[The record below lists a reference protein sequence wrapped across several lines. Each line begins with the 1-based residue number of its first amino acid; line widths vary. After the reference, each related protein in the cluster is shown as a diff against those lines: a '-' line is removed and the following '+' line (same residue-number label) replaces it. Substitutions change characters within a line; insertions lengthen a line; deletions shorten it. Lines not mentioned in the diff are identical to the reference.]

1 MPDTLTVQQA
11 GDWSVLSGNAAS
23 PWYDGGAQSALNKIP
38 ASGDTVNGKLSTN
51 INFDVDQSAF
61 AAGLAGLDL
70 KGGYIT
76 FKEGITTYL
85 KMAGDFTSTVA
96 GAEVRVGTS
105 DSVQFTTASDGT
117 IYMNGAYA
125 LKATTSNNITWKT
138 YCNEP
143 TVKSIRLNGAEAV
156 GQTELS
162 VDTDVT
168 SYTNHWKA
176 GALIRIDDYNGND
189 SEVRE
194 IAVGGVAAGAITVTA
209 GLTNAKISGAYI
221 HLISRNFRIL
231 CGATTVSSA
240 LVQYGLGTINA
251 EIRPGNVSTNCF
263 RGSGVTIGGSLSGGQ
278 YGLTTSFGVVVN
290 AILSGLTSGCY
301 AGSGLTINTHI
312 SGCSS
317 YGFTSG
323 RNNVVNGAKI
333 TGCLYG
339 IGEERNIVITNS
351 VISGNV
357 SGIYNSSGF
366 IISSVL
372 LDNTRDFYSP
382 SIIRAY
388 NTSLL
393 STSQVAAFVNDASG
407 FSPSGFGQIKIDNYA
422 GLGTTYAWMYAG
434 TVIPATGGELLS
446 AGTTLKYNP
455 IVSTQPTYIDY
466 SLGNLSVGQKVE
478 ISVYM
483 KHSATGFTQRGKFE
497 VFHWSDD
504 TFFGG
509 TAIYSWTAADNTDEQ
524 FSGYEFE
531 ALEEGE
537 HILRISCKNASGN
550 LFASAV
556 FSVISEEL
564 TTLDRIEAYVDTLEA
579 LLGTPVALDGG
590 SATIAGMLTKIADDN
605 GGADFNA
612 EYDSLNKISDAVAEV
627 DGIVSNIAIT
637 GSPAY
642 SAPDSYTLTT
652 GTQSSGTY
660 ASVDTS
666 NGVYH
671 VHTSVGNVL
680 DLYYDYTLAADEIA
694 VSVIFKGRINSS
706 NDSVYVQ
713 AYDWTTSAFVTLFT
727 LAGVNTTTDTNQ
739 SPALVSKY
747 TGTAA
752 NLGKV
757 RIRIVNAV
765 VLSSATL
772 YVDQLL
778 VGRTITN
785 RSAGYE
791 GGAVWID
798 TLAGTA
804 GTGIDVNGTVDNPV
818 LTLADAV
825 TVAAT
830 KGLHSFRLLAGS
842 SVTFV
847 SAHAAEDWQGK
858 ASSIALG
865 GQNCAGTYFQCVF
878 ISGIVSGQIIAF
890 NCQVDGVTGLIG
902 KVFES
907 CLNGT
912 LTLAA
917 GSTYFLGCFSNGPAA
932 GQAPTLDL
940 SAGTCYVA
948 LRGYSGKLTVSNLT
962 AGDILSF
969 DAPAGQLILDATCT
983 GGEVRLRGIVDF
995 VNNGSGVT
1003 VTRDAPAFDA
1013 TDGYMLSDMRE
1024 ILGSTLTEGASG
1036 RLAASMIKYG
1046 DVATPMFTADTD
1058 VAIGSDISDLQ
1069 THGDSTWATA
1079 TGFAVAGDQMN
1090 LADNAITSGKFDES
1104 TAYPLVQADSGSTSV
1119 LRTGADSDTGETL
1132 SDQLDGIH
1140 TKTTNLPASPAAVGS
1155 AMTLADDAITSAKF
1169 DESTAFPVKSADTGL
1184 TALARTGADSDTL
1197 ETLSDQIDT
1206 AQTSLDELLDEYD
1219 LWWDTAN
1226 NKFYIYEKGTSTV
1239 YEEYDTTVDAYGKL
1253 TRLDKV

>member
-1 MPDTLTVQQA
+1 MATWTVQQA
-11 GDWSVLSGNAAS
+11 GDWSRASNNADS
-23 PWYDGGAQSALNKIP
+23 PWYDAGTQTGWAKVP
-38 ASGDTVNGKLSTN
+38 ESGDTVNGKLSTN
-51 INFDVDQSAF
+51 INFDVDQNAF
-61 AAGLAGLDL
+61 AAGITLDL

-76 FKEGITTYL
+76 FKEGTTTYL

-105 DSVQFTTASDGT
+105 ASVPFTTASDAT
-117 IYMNGAYA
+117 IYMNGNYA
-125 LKATTSNNITWKT
+125 LKATTSNYITWAI

-143 TVKSIRLNGAEAV
+143 AVKSIRLSGAEAA

-168 SYTNHWKA
+168 SYTDHWKA

-209 GLTNAKISGAYI
+209 GLTNAKISGAYV
-221 HLISRNFRIL
+221 HLITRNFRVL
-231 CGATTVSSA
+231 CSATTVSTA
-240 LVQYGLGTINA
+240 LVQYGVGTVNA
-251 EIRPGNVSTNCF
+251 EIRPGNTSTICV
-263 RGSGVTIGGSLSGGQ
+263 RGNGLTIGGTLSGGNRGTDYA
-278 YGLTTSFGVVVN
+278 YGCTIN
-290 AILSGLTSGCY
+290 AIISGCTY
-301 AGSGLTINTHI
+301 GAASSAGSRFNAHI
-312 SGCSS
+312 SGCS
-317 YGFTSG
+317 YGLSSG
-323 RNNVVNGAKI
+323 VNDYIASTAYI
-333 TGCLYG
+333 TGCGTGIISEANIDIYG
-339 IGEERNIVITNS
+339 TIKGCTSGISLSSGTLNGALLDDNDRD
-351 VISGNV
+351 ISGRCDIR
-357 SGIYNSSGF
+357 GYN
-366 IISSVL
+366 
-372 LDNTRDFYSP
+372 
-382 SIIRAY
+382 A
-388 NTSLL
+388 SLL
-393 STSQVAAFVNDASG
+393 GSTQVYQFVNNQNGLTATG
-407 FSPSGFGQIKIDNYA
+407 YGQIKIDNYA
-422 GLGTTYAWMYAG
+422 GAADQNYRWMYAG
-434 TVIPATGGELLS
+434 TIEPAAVGEALSEGITQKYIPLVS
-446 AGTTLKYNP
+446 AY
-455 IVSTQPTYIDY
+455 QTYDDY
-466 SLGNLSVGQKVE
+466 SLGNLSAGQKVE
-478 ISVYM
+478 IRVYM
-483 KHSATGFTQRGKFE
+483 QHSATGFAQRGKFE

-504 TFFGG
+504 PFFGG
-509 TAIYSWTAADNTDEQ
+509 TALYSWVSADNTDEQ

-531 ALEEGE
+531 ALEAGE

-556 FSVISEEL
+556 FSVLSEEL
-564 TTLDRIEAYVDTLEA
+564 TTLERIEAYVDTLET
-579 LLGTPVALDGG
+579 LIGTPVALDGG
-590 SATIAGMLTKIADDN
+590 SATLAGMLTKIADDN

-612 EYDSLNKISDAVAEV
+612 EYDSLNKISDSVAEV

-652 GTQSSGTY
+652 GTQTSGTY

-727 LAGVNTTTDTNQ
+727 LAGINTTTDTNQ

-825 TVAAT
+825 TIAAT

-878 ISGIVSGQIIAF
+878 LTGIVSGQIIAF
-890 NCQVDGVTGLIG
+890 NCQVDGITGLIG
-902 KVFES
+902 KVFGS

-948 LRGYSGKLTVSNLT
+948 LRGYTGKMTVSNLT

-969 DAPAGQLILDATCT
+969 DSPAGQLILDATCT

-995 VNNGSGVT
+995 VNGGSGVT
-1003 VTRDAPAFDA
+1003 VTRDAPAFDS
-1013 TDGYMLSDMRE
+1013 TDGYMLSDIRE
-1024 ILGSTLTEGASG
+1024 IIGSTLTEGASG

-1046 DVATPMFTADTD
+1046 DVATPTFTADTD
-1058 VAIGSDISDLQ
+1058 VATGTDISNLQ
-1069 THGDSTWATA
+1069 THGDLTWPTA
-1079 TGFAVAGDQMN
+1079 TGFAVAGAQMN

-1104 TAYPLVQADSGSTSV
+1104 TAYPLVQADSGNTAV
-1119 LRTGADSDTGETL
+1119 ARVGADSDTLETL

-1155 AMTLADDAITSAKF
+1155 AMTLADDAITEDKF
-1169 DESTAFPVKSADTGL
+1169 DGSTAYPLAQEDAGS

-1206 AQTSLDELLDEYD
+1206 VQTSLDELLAEYD
-1219 LWWDTAN
+1219 LYWDTAN